1 MENNSVN
8 EVKITDIKM
17 PFWSMVMFMVKVA
30 IASIP
35 AIIILWIIFAVLAVI
50 FGSIFGGGM
59 GHF

>member
-17 PFWSMVMFMVKVA
+17 PFWSMVMFMVKVS

-35 AIIILWIIFAVLAVI
+35 AIIILWVI
-50 FGSIFGGGM
+50 FTLLAAIFSGIFGGIGR
-59 GHF
+59 F